1 LTGEV
6 RLDIEGDRIG
16 NYRVWHLQVDGDEYE
31 PLLDVMDGVE
41 QHYSVRRR
49 GFRCTVGPYASSQQT
64 LTDHNQRYVIR
75 L

>member
-16 NYRVWHLQVDGDEYE
+16 NYRVWHLQVDGDAYE

-41 QHYSVRRR
+41 QHHSV
-49 GFRCTVGPYASSQQT
+49 RCTVGPYASLQQT